1 MASDDHISTQ
11 LADIQRTLGTL
22 LADSKRADEDRKQ
35 AHEHRVKVH
44 ERIDELREDMNER
57 FRHTDRSI
65 EITGQIAAQARGEV
79 QTLKDVVVDEIKPQ
93 TDDFRKMR
101 TMGTG
106 FMMAI
111 ALAGAAL
118 GVTFSDM
125 IQALFVNL
133 RKLVGH

>member
-111 ALAGAAL
+111 ALAGATL

-133 RKLVGH
+133 RKLVGQ

>member
-1 MASDDHISTQ
+1 LATDAQISIQ
-11 LADIQRTLGTL
+11 LADIQRTLGKL
-22 LADSKRADEDRKQ
+22 LADSERADEDRQQ
-35 AHEHRVKVH
+35 ANLHRTKVH

-125 IQALFVNL
+125 IQALFSNL
-133 RKLVGH
+133 RKLVGQ